1 MYIINTNSLSIFIF
15 FYVIFRAELITNLSG
30 AFYSDNI
37 LIRNRRA
44 DYSLFHRPL
53 RNKFLL

>member
-15 FYVIFRAELITNLSG
+15 FYVIFRAELITNLPG
-30 AFYSDNI
+30 AFYSDHI

-44 DYSLFHRPL
+44 DSSLFHKPF
-53 RNKFLL
+53 RNKFLS